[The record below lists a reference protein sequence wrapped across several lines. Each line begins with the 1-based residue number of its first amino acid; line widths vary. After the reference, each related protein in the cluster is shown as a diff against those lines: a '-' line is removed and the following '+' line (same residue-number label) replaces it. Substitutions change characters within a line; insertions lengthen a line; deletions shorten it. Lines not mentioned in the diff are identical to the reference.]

1 MQQGD
6 DLEDD
11 FVIDDLVA
19 LSGEED
25 VGLEGGFFS
34 DGGDEGTDGMSGDED
49 DATGDTQTAVT
60 QSSADAV
67 ALKKRKRREKE
78 KEKKAK
84 VRELKVSPDVRD
96 SLQVA

>member
-6 DLEDD
+6 DLEND
-11 FVIDDLVA
+11 FVIDEDLVA

-25 VGLEGGFFS
+25 AGLDGGFFS
-34 DGGDEGTDGMSGDED
+34 DGADEGNDWMSGEED
-49 DATGDTQTAVT
+49 DAATGDTQTPVA

-78 KEKKAK
+78 KEKKTK
-84 VRELKVSPDVRD
+84 VCVFKVFC
-96 SLQVA
+96 